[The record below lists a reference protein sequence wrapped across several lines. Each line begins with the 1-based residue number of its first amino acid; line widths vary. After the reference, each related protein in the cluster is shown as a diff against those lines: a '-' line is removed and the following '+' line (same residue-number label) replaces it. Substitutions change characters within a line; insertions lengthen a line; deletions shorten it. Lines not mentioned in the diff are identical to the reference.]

1 MTVLLREAVG
11 ERLRRART
19 AQSRTLRD
27 VSRAARVSLGYLSE
41 VERGRKEASSEL
53 LASICDALEL
63 PLPELLVTV
72 AGDMDESLV
81 APATVEHASTAEID
95 GGRLVPSLIGT
106 ELGEAEPAGEREL
119 AGTEAHG
126 GPETRVSIDE
136 ATRVSIDEAAGDLR
150 LQSVL
155 SQRIGAPVRTSGG
168 VVVAA

>member
-53 LASICDALEL
+53 LASICGALDL

-72 AGDMDESLV
+72 AGDLDGSGSVL
-81 APATVEHASTAEID
+81 APAMVEPGAD
-95 GGRLVPSLIGT
+95 FGGGRLVPSLMGGGEFT
-106 ELGEAEPAGEREL
+106 ESDLAGSEFAESEPAGAEARAAAQVPSDD
-119 AGTEAHG
+119 AGED
-126 GPETRVSIDE
+126 R
-136 ATRVSIDEAAGDLR
+136 R
-150 LQSVL
+150 LQPML
-155 SQRIGAPVRTSGG
+155 SQRISAPLRTSGG

>member
-53 LASICDALEL
+53 LASICAALDL

-72 AGDMDESLV
+72 AGDLDETLLV
-81 APATVEHASTAEID
+81 PSAVEQATSAEID

-106 ELGEAEPAGEREL
+106 ELSDAELAQQQLAGAEAGAGAEPHVCA
-119 AGTEAHG
+119 
-126 GPETRVSIDE
+126 D
-136 ATRVSIDEAAGDLR
+136 R
-150 LQSVL
+150 LQPML
-155 SQRIGAPVRTSGG
+155 SQRIGAPVRKPGG

>member
-53 LASICDALEL
+53 LASICGALDV

-72 AGDMDESLV
+72 AGDLDGAGSMLT
-81 APATVEHASTAEID
+81 PAMVEQPDSGFD
-95 GGRLVPSLIGT
+95 GGALVPSLAGT
-106 ELGEAEPAGEREL
+106 DLAEPGL
-119 AGTEAHG
+119 AGAEFAEAG
-126 GPETRVSIDE
+126 AE
-136 ATRVSIDEAAGDLR
+136 AQASTAADDSAEDR
-150 LQSVL
+150 KLQPVL
-155 SQRIGAPVRTSGG
+155 SQRISAPVRNSGG

>member
-53 LASICDALEL
+53 LASICDALDL

-72 AGDMDESLV
+72 AGDLDETLV
-81 APATVEHASTAEID
+81 VPSVVEQTPAEID

-106 ELGEAEPAGEREL
+106 ELSDAELAQQQLAGAEAGADAEPRAC
-119 AGTEAHG
+119 A
-126 GPETRVSIDE
+126 D
-136 ATRVSIDEAAGDLR
+136 R
-150 LQSVL
+150 LQPML
-155 SQRIGAPVRTSGG
+155 SQRISPPVRKPGG

>member
-53 LASICDALEL
+53 LASICGALDL

-72 AGDMDESLV
+72 AGDLDGSGSVLT
-81 APATVEHASTAEID
+81 PAMVEQRGAADFD
-95 GGRLVPSLIGT
+95 GGRLVPSLMGADLADT
-106 ELGEAEPAGEREL
+106 ELSGADFAG
-119 AGTEAHG
+119 A
-126 GPETRVSIDE
+126 
-136 ATRVSIDEAAGDLR
+136 EAAGVDAQLSSEDLTEEQHR
-150 LQSVL
+150 LQPVL
-155 SQRIGAPVRTSGG
+155 SQRISAPLRSSGG

>member
-53 LASICDALEL
+53 LASICDALDL

-72 AGDMDESLV
+72 AGDLDETLMVPSGV
-81 APATVEHASTAEID
+81 DRAAELEGD
-95 GGRLVPSLIGT
+95 RLVPSLLGT
-106 ELGEAEPAGEREL
+106 ELSETEL
-119 AGTEAHG
+119 AKQQLAGAEAG
-126 GPETRVSIDE
+126 ADADPRACAD
-136 ATRVSIDEAAGDLR
+136 R
-150 LQSVL
+150 LQPML
-155 SQRIGAPVRTSGG
+155 SQRISAPVRKPGG

>member
-53 LASICDALEL
+53 LASICDALDL

-72 AGDMDESLV
+72 AGDLDETLV
-81 APATVEHASTAEID
+81 VPSGVEQPTPAEID

-106 ELGEAEPAGEREL
+106 ELSDAELAQQQLASAEAGAEAEPR
-119 AGTEAHG
+119 
-126 GPETRVSIDE
+126 
-136 ATRVSIDEAAGDLR
+136 AADR
-150 LQSVL
+150 LQPML
-155 SQRIGAPVRTSGG
+155 SQRISPPVRKPG

>member
-53 LASICDALEL
+53 LASICGALDL

-72 AGDMDESLV
+72 AGDLDGSDSLV
-81 APATVEHASTAEID
+81 AAGVIEQTTSAEIE

-106 ELGEAEPAGEREL
+106 ELAESEL
-119 AGTEAHG
+119 AGSELAGAEA
-126 GPETRVSIDE
+126 R
-136 ATRVSIDEAAGDLR
+136 AGDASETHAAAEDATGELR
-150 LQSVL
+150 LQPML
-155 SQRIGAPVRTSGG
+155 SQRIDAPVRTSSGG

>member
-53 LASICDALEL
+53 LASICGALDL

-72 AGDMDESLV
+72 AGDLDETLLV
-81 APATVEHASTAEID
+81 PSVVEQAKSAEVD

-106 ELGEAEPAGEREL
+106 ELSDAELAQQQLAGAEAGADAEPRAC
-119 AGTEAHG
+119 A
-126 GPETRVSIDE
+126 D
-136 ATRVSIDEAAGDLR
+136 R
-150 LQSVL
+150 LQPML
-155 SQRIGAPVRTSGG
+155 SQRISAPVRKPGG

>member
-53 LASICDALEL
+53 LASICGALDL

-72 AGDMDESLV
+72 AGDLDDTLV
-81 APATVEHASTAEID
+81 VPSGVDQSTPAEID
-95 GGRLVPSLIGT
+95 GGHLVPSLIGT
-106 ELGEAEPAGEREL
+106 ELSDAELSQQQLVGAETGADAEPRAC
-119 AGTEAHG
+119 A
-126 GPETRVSIDE
+126 D
-136 ATRVSIDEAAGDLR
+136 R
-150 LQSVL
+150 LQPML
-155 SQRIGAPVRTSGG
+155 SQRISAPVRKPG

>member
-53 LASICDALEL
+53 LSSICDALDL

-72 AGDMDESLV
+72 AGDLDGTMVVPSVVEQ
-81 APATVEHASTAEID
+81 PATADID
-95 GGRLVPSLIGT
+95 GGQLVPSLIGA
-106 ELGEAEPAGEREL
+106 ELSDAEQFA
-119 AGTEAHG
+119 
-126 GPETRVSIDE
+126 D
-136 ATRVSIDEAAGDLR
+136 AGDGSAR
-150 LQSVL
+150 AGLQPVL
-155 SQRIGAPVRTSGG
+155 SQRISAPVRKQ
-168 VVVAA
+168 VVAA

>member
-1 MTVLLREAVG
+1 MTGLLREAVG

-53 LASICDALEL
+53 LSSICGALDL

-72 AGDMDESLV
+72 ACDLDGPDTVM
-81 APATVEHASTAEID
+81 APALVEQTTAADVE
-95 GGRLVPSLIGT
+95 GGRLVPSLIGNELAKT
-106 ELGEAEPAGEREL
+106 ELAESELSGAEAMSGADVRSSNE
-119 AGTEAHG
+119 
-126 GPETRVSIDE
+126 D
-136 ATRVSIDEAAGDLR
+136 GDRR
-150 LQSVL
+150 LQPML
-155 SQRIGAPVRTSGG
+155 SQRISAPVRTSSG

>member
-53 LASICDALEL
+53 LASICDALDL

-72 AGDMDESLV
+72 AGDLDETLV
-81 APATVEHASTAEID
+81 VPSVVEQATSAEID

-106 ELGEAEPAGEREL
+106 ELSDAELAKQQLTGAEAGTDAEPRAC
-119 AGTEAHG
+119 A
-126 GPETRVSIDE
+126 D
-136 ATRVSIDEAAGDLR
+136 R
-150 LQSVL
+150 LQPML
-155 SQRIGAPVRTSGG
+155 SQRISAPVRKPGG

>member
-53 LASICDALEL
+53 LASICGALDL

-72 AGDMDESLV
+72 AGDLDGSGTVLT
-81 APATVEHASTAEID
+81 PAMVEQRGAADFD
-95 GGRLVPSLIGT
+95 GGRLVPSLMGADLADT
-106 ELGEAEPAGEREL
+106 ELSGADFADAETAGVEAQLSSEDL
-119 AGTEAHG
+119 TEEH
-126 GPETRVSIDE
+126 
-136 ATRVSIDEAAGDLR
+136 R
-150 LQSVL
+150 LQPVL
-155 SQRIGAPVRTSGG
+155 SQRISAPVRSSGG

>member
-72 AGDMDESLV
+72 AGDMDETLV
-81 APATVEHASTAEID
+81 APATVEHAATADID

-106 ELGEAEPAGEREL
+106 QLSEDDLAAGEL
-119 AGTEAHG
+119 AGAEAHQE
-126 GPETRVSIDE
+126 PETRVSADD
-136 ATRVSIDEAAGDLR
+136 ATGDLR
-150 LQSVL
+150 LQPML

>member
-53 LASICDALEL
+53 LASICGALDL

-72 AGDMDESLV
+72 AGDLDGSGSVLPTTVVE
-81 APATVEHASTAEID
+81 PATAAEID

-106 ELGEAEPAGEREL
+106 ELDEADLPDGEMAGAEARAGEA
-119 AGTEAHG
+119 
-126 GPETRVSIDE
+126 RVSTED
-136 ATRVSIDEAAGDLR
+136 AAGDR
-150 LQSVL
+150 LLQPML
-155 SQRIGAPVRTSGG
+155 SQRISAPVRTSGG

>member
-53 LASICDALEL
+53 LASICGALDV

-72 AGDMDESLV
+72 AGDLDGAGSMLT
-81 APATVEHASTAEID
+81 PAMVEQADSGFD
-95 GGRLVPSLIGT
+95 GETLVPSLAGA
-106 ELGEAEPAGEREL
+106 EFAEVGAEAQAS
-119 AGTEAHG
+119 AAA
-126 GPETRVSIDE
+126 DE
-136 ATRVSIDEAAGDLR
+136 SAEDRK
-150 LQSVL
+150 LQPVL
-155 SQRIGAPVRTSGG
+155 SQRISAPVRNSGG

>member
-11 ERLRRART
+11 ERLRLART

-53 LASICDALEL
+53 LASICGALDL

-72 AGDMDESLV
+72 AGDLDGSDAMVTSV
-81 APATVEHASTAEID
+81 VEQGAGID
-95 GGRLVPSLIGT
+95 GGRLVPSLVGT
-106 ELGEAEPAGEREL
+106 ELAEAELGDAEL
-119 AGTEAHG
+119 AGAEAQADG
-126 GPETRVSIDE
+126 ETH
-136 ATRVSIDEAAGDLR
+136 AARASAEGR
-150 LQSVL
+150 PLQPML
-155 SQRIGAPVRTSGG
+155 SQRISPPVRTSGG

>member
-53 LASICDALEL
+53 LASICGALDL

-72 AGDMDESLV
+72 AGDLDETLV
-81 APATVEHASTAEID
+81 VPSVVEQATSAEID

-106 ELGEAEPAGEREL
+106 ELSDAELAKQQLAGAEASADAEPRAC
-119 AGTEAHG
+119 A
-126 GPETRVSIDE
+126 D
-136 ATRVSIDEAAGDLR
+136 R
-150 LQSVL
+150 LQPML
-155 SQRIGAPVRTSGG
+155 SQRISAPVRKPGG

>member
-53 LASICDALEL
+53 LASICGALEL
-63 PLPELLVTV
+63 PLPDLLVTV
-72 AGDMDESLV
+72 AGDLDDTMV
-81 APATVEHASTAEID
+81 APDGVDRPVGEDID
-95 GGRLVPSLIGT
+95 GDALVPSLLGT
-106 ELGEAEPAGEREL
+106 QLADSEL
-119 AGTEAHG
+119 AEQQFAGA
-126 GPETRVSIDE
+126 
-136 ATRVSIDEAAGDLR
+136 EAAAGGDARAGSEGDLR
-150 LQSVL
+150 LQPVL
-155 SQRIGAPVRTSGG
+155 SQRISAPVRKSGG

>member
-53 LASICDALEL
+53 LASICDALDL

-72 AGDMDESLV
+72 AGDLDETLV
-81 APATVEHASTAEID
+81 VPSVVEQATPAEID

-106 ELGEAEPAGEREL
+106 ELSDAELAKQQLTGAEAGTDAEPRAC
-119 AGTEAHG
+119 A
-126 GPETRVSIDE
+126 D
-136 ATRVSIDEAAGDLR
+136 R
-150 LQSVL
+150 LQPML
-155 SQRIGAPVRTSGG
+155 SQRISAPVRKPGG

>member
-53 LASICDALEL
+53 LASICGALDL

-72 AGDMDESLV
+72 AGDLDGSGSVV
-81 APATVEHASTAEID
+81 APSTPADID
-95 GGRLVPSLIGT
+95 GGQLVPSLIGT
-106 ELGEAEPAGEREL
+106 ELADTEL
-119 AGTEAHG
+119 AEGELSGVEASADVN
-126 GPETRVSIDE
+126 VSAD
-136 ATRVSIDEAAGDLR
+136 DAANDLR
-150 LQSVL
+150 IQTVL
-155 SQRIGAPVRTSGG
+155 SQRIGAPVRTAGG

>member
-53 LASICDALEL
+53 LASICDALDL

-72 AGDMDESLV
+72 AGDLDETLV
-81 APATVEHASTAEID
+81 VPSVVDQPTASEID
-95 GGRLVPSLIGT
+95 GGQLVPSLIGT
-106 ELGEAEPAGEREL
+106 ELSETDLAQQQLATAEAGADTEPRACAE
-119 AGTEAHG
+119 
-126 GPETRVSIDE
+126 
-136 ATRVSIDEAAGDLR
+136 R
-150 LQSVL
+150 LQPML
-155 SQRIGAPVRTSGG
+155 SQRISPPVRKQGG

>member
-53 LASICDALEL
+53 LASICGALDL

-72 AGDMDESLV
+72 AGDMDGSHSMVPGVIERDG
-81 APATVEHASTAEID
+81 EID
-95 GGRLVPSLIGT
+95 PDRLVSSLET
-106 ELGEAEPAGEREL
+106 ELADGEL
-119 AGTEAHG
+119 AGTQAQ
-126 GPETRVSIDE
+126 S
-136 ATRVSIDEAAGDLR
+136 GDQPQRASADR
-150 LQSVL
+150 LQPML
-155 SQRIGAPVRTSGG
+155 SQRISAPLRSSSGG

>member
-11 ERLRRART
+11 ERLRRARA

-53 LASICDALEL
+53 LSSICDALKL
-63 PLPELLVTV
+63 PLPDLLVTV
-72 AGDMDESLV
+72 AGDLDRSDSLV
-81 APATVEHASTAEID
+81 APSVVEQTSPAEID

-106 ELGEAEPAGEREL
+106 ELADAEPADGEL
-119 AGTEAHG
+119 A
-126 GPETRVSIDE
+126 
-136 ATRVSIDEAAGDLR
+136 AAGVGVDSDAEELVSAEDSSQDRR
-150 LQSVL
+150 LQPML
-155 SQRIGAPVRTSGG
+155 SQRISAPVRTSGG

>member
-53 LASICDALEL
+53 LASICDALDL

-72 AGDMDESLV
+72 AGDLDETLLV
-81 APATVEHASTAEID
+81 PSVVEQATSADID

-106 ELGEAEPAGEREL
+106 ELSDSELAQQQLAGAEVGADAEPRAC
-119 AGTEAHG
+119 A
-126 GPETRVSIDE
+126 D
-136 ATRVSIDEAAGDLR
+136 R
-150 LQSVL
+150 LQPML
-155 SQRIGAPVRTSGG
+155 SQRISAPVRKPGG

>member
-53 LASICDALEL
+53 LSSICGALDL

-72 AGDMDESLV
+72 AGDLDGSGSVL
-81 APATVEHASTAEID
+81 APAMVEQRTADFD
-95 GGRLVPSLIGT
+95 GGRLVPSLMGAD
-106 ELGEAEPAGEREL
+106 LSEADLSGADF
-119 AGTEAHG
+119 ADT
-126 GPETRVSIDE
+126 
-136 ATRVSIDEAAGDLR
+136 EAAGIDAQLSSEDLTEEHR
-150 LQSVL
+150 LQPVL
-155 SQRIGAPVRTSGG
+155 SQRISPPLRSSGG

>member
-53 LASICDALEL
+53 LASICDALDL

-72 AGDMDESLV
+72 AGDLDETMVVPSGV
-81 APATVEHASTAEID
+81 DRAADAD
-95 GGRLVPSLIGT
+95 RLVPSLIGAELTET
-106 ELGEAEPAGEREL
+106 ELAQQQL
-119 AGTEAHG
+119 AGAE
-126 GPETRVSIDE
+126 
-136 ATRVSIDEAAGDLR
+136 AGDGEPRACADR
-150 LQSVL
+150 LQPVL
-155 SQRIGAPVRTSGG
+155 SQRISAPVRKPGG

>member
-19 AQSRTLRD
+19 TQSRTLRD

-53 LASICDALEL
+53 LASICGALDL

-72 AGDMDESLV
+72 AGDLDGSDSVLTPAAVES
-81 APATVEHASTAEID
+81 ATPAEID
-95 GGRLVPSLIGT
+95 GGSLVPSLIGT
-106 ELGEAEPAGEREL
+106 ELAEADLPDGEL
-119 AGTEAHG
+119 AGAEARAG
-126 GPETRVSIDE
+126 ETVASAEDG
-136 ATRVSIDEAAGDLR
+136 SGDLR
-150 LQSVL
+150 LQPVL
-155 SQRIGAPVRTSGG
+155 SQRISAPVRNSGG

>member
-53 LASICDALEL
+53 LASICDALDL

-72 AGDMDESLV
+72 AGDLDGTLV
-81 APATVEHASTAEID
+81 VPSVVEQSTASEID
-95 GGRLVPSLIGT
+95 GGHLVPSLIGT
-106 ELGEAEPAGEREL
+106 ELSETDLAQQQMATAEAGADAEPRACAE
-119 AGTEAHG
+119 
-126 GPETRVSIDE
+126 
-136 ATRVSIDEAAGDLR
+136 R
-150 LQSVL
+150 LQPML
-155 SQRIGAPVRTSGG
+155 SQRISPPVRKPGG

>member
-53 LASICDALEL
+53 LASICDALDL

-72 AGDMDESLV
+72 AGDLDETMV
-81 APATVEHASTAEID
+81 APSVVEQPAAGEVD
-95 GGRLVPSLIGT
+95 GGQLVPSLIGT
-106 ELGEAEPAGEREL
+106 ELSESELAQQQLTGADNGAAAEPRAR
-119 AGTEAHG
+119 A
-126 GPETRVSIDE
+126 D
-136 ATRVSIDEAAGDLR
+136 R
-150 LQSVL
+150 LQPML
-155 SQRIGAPVRTSGG
+155 SQRISAPVRKGN

>member
-53 LASICDALEL
+53 LASICGALDL

-72 AGDMDESLV
+72 AGDLDGSGTVLT
-81 APATVEHASTAEID
+81 PAMVEQRGAADFD
-95 GGRLVPSLIGT
+95 GGRLVPSLMGADLADT
-106 ELGEAEPAGEREL
+106 ELSGADFAG
-119 AGTEAHG
+119 A
-126 GPETRVSIDE
+126 
-136 ATRVSIDEAAGDLR
+136 EAAGVDAQLSSEDLTEEHR
-150 LQSVL
+150 LQPVL
-155 SQRIGAPVRTSGG
+155 SQRISAPVRSSGG

>member
-53 LASICDALEL
+53 LASICGALDL

-72 AGDMDESLV
+72 AGDLDGSGSVLTAAM
-81 APATVEHASTAEID
+81 VEQRTTADFD
-95 GGRLVPSLIGT
+95 GGRLVPSLMGT
-106 ELGEAEPAGEREL
+106 DLGEADLSGADFADAEAAAVDAQL
-119 AGTEAHG
+119 AGDDLT
-126 GPETRVSIDE
+126 DE
-136 ATRVSIDEAAGDLR
+136 HR
-150 LQSVL
+150 LQPVL
-155 SQRIGAPVRTSGG
+155 SQRISAPLRTSGG